1 MFLRLRH
8 VCGIPFQQPW
18 QKSLPALY
26 NYQCL
31 STRPLKTLPSKPDIT
46 MPFPF
51 PGSLILSPFV
61 SRDDISMAIL
71 RPIALP
77 EPSRASSAWQLILQP
92 FLPVCVPR
100 CSVQGPPMP
109 SGHARRQPGSEAKA
123 SPGACSWTTPKHSL
137 CSPSC
142 SKGHLLNCAPG
153 AAEATSPFLGKE
165 RQEEITISKG
175 VLLHRGAG

>member
-8 VCGIPFQQPW
+8 VCGIPFQQPC

-26 NYQCL
+26 NYHCL
-31 STRPLKTLPSKPDIT
+31 SARPLKTLPSKRDIT

-51 PGSLILSPFV
+51 PGSLILSPFI
-61 SRDDISMAIL
+61 SRDAISMAIL
-71 RPIALP
+71 RPVALP
-77 EPSRASSAWQLILQP
+77 EPSRASSAWQLILQL

-100 CSVQGPPMP
+100 SSVQGPPTHP
-109 SGHARRQPGSEAKA
+109 GHARRQPGSEAKA

-137 CSPSC
+137 CS
-142 SKGHLLNCAPG
+142 KGHLVICAPG

-165 RQEEITISKG
+165 SQEEIPISKG